1 MNHDLQPDFAS
12 DEDDLFT
19 KGAPSTSSVVP
30 IKNQPE
36 ETDSETP
43 KSESS
48 NENSTNKSRA
58 KKKAHPKPPRWL
70 TNNTPFHLSG

>member
-12 DEDDLFT
+12 DEDDLFS

-30 IKNQPE
+30 IKNQTE

-48 NENSTNKSRA
+48 QENSTNK
-58 KKKAHPKPPRWL
+58 KPIKVI
-70 TNNTPFHLSG
+70 